1 MIELVAALK
10 KILPTYTLP
19 APADATAPYAVF
31 SASESVVRTKS
42 GIAGYE
48 GTINLSIYAPNML
61 ILERVTTQVV
71 AALDEKTLDGKT
83 MYIADID
90 VTDYPDVGLMAKE
103 LTINTL
109 R

>member
-1 MIELVAALK
+1 MKELVAALK
-10 KILPTYTLP
+10 KILPTYMLT

-61 ILERVTTQVV
+61 ILERVPTQVI
-71 AALDEKTLDGKT
+71 AALDGKTFDGKT
-83 MYIADID
+83 MYVTDVD